1 MSVKAKITA
10 YNYDSSSQSG
20 CSDFSLNTY
29 WGNNYKNVF
38 YVCGDLGRPQ
48 FNDIIETETN
58 STGQSERTQNTSI
71 EIHSISVL
79 AISPLLAFLKTIDK
93 HDVKTIEFLDTGDI
107 YTIQNIDIEDTGEE
121 LTPTNLVYIRFEDEP
136 ISKVSDNV
144 FVLSDLKQA
153 FWDNDN
159 NGVKDINGGA
169 QFTGNSTEIFNTWQ
183 LYYESDGTTPAT
195 SGDVLILAYAISQTG
210 LDSLVGVFRGE
221 FGDLFSDSSKWQST
235 QQIWDYFNL
244 ADNVGHTKR
253 VQFDKRAYAEDN
265 GYFSDETED
274 RAVDIRFEL
283 SIDGSTPQL
292 TTLILV
298 YSILGGFSYWG
309 VSGTTYG
316 VTTIGKPNEKN
327 TLSTFQDVRTPLA
340 GGASTLISSS
350 VLSTVTAF
358 SNKYIFDAA
367 PSGEQSYD
375 GIMITSGGF
384 SVSNFRGAYGVD
396 NFHFS
401 LSEITPIN
409 QSINILNYTLGIN
422 PLSFS
427 FFWKFQRFPSG
438 HGFPNL
444 GDVVGGGSAEVL
456 LDGVLVNNIPSIVP
470 GVSIALFGLQSI
482 LLSDTQKHTV
492 LLRVPTN
499 QGYEI
504 YTEFEVQIKALF

>member
-159 NGVKDINGGA
+159 NGVKDINGEA
-169 QFTGNSTEIFNTWQ
+169 QFTASVTNLFNTWQ
-183 LYYESDGTTPAT
+183 LYFESDGITPAT

-274 RAVDIRFEL
+274 RAVSIRFEL
-283 SIDGSTPQL
+283 SIDGSAPQL
-292 TTLILV
+292 TTLSLV

-309 VSGTTYG
+309 ATGTTYG

-367 PSGEQSYD
+367 PSGEHSYD
-375 GIMITSGGF
+375 GLMITAGGYPA
-384 SVSNFRGAYGVD
+384 SSFRGAYGVD
-396 NFHFS
+396 NFYLS
-401 LSEITPIN
+401 LSELAGV
-409 QSINILNYTLGIN
+409 SHGFNILNYTLGVN
-422 PLSFS
+422 PLDFKI
-427 FFWKFQRFPSG
+427 FWQYLRTPGG
-438 HGFPNL
+438 HGFPKL
-444 GDVVGGGSAEVL
+444 GDVVGGGSAEIL
-456 LDGVLVNNIPSIVP
+456 LDGVVLTNLPTVIPAAPTVINGFETIP
-470 GVSIALFGLQSI
+470 LP
-482 LLSDTQKHTV
+482 DTQKHTV
-492 LLRVPTN
+492 LLRVPTD